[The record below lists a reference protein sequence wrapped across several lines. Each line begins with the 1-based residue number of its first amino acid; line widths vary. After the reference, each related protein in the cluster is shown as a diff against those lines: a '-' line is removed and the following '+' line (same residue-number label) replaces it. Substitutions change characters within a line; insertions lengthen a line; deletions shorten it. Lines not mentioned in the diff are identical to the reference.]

1 MSSFRACPNITTLII
16 DGSLLFSSEVFNNPA
31 LTSIFNRLNTVRIWP
46 DDMYFP
52 LKYALKFV
60 QRFSSLTTVQIEVYS
75 IDTSVPIVDIFLS
88 GLAKLCFIVI
98 DFEHDTIR

>member
-1 MSSFRACPNITTLII
+1 
-16 DGSLLFSSEVFNNPA
+16 LLFSSEVFNNPA